1 MCRRGSTESE
11 ALRPHP
17 WDWRTSEIRDPS
29 HKPAALLSLHISHIP
44 VWLTNPLPKPAQPP
58 PIPRLL
64 FPPHPR
70 VPVRSSLLALPRG
83 LEDRGTTLVDRAMEV
98 NTKNFI

>member
-1 MCRRGSTESE
+1 MRSSTESE
-11 ALRPHP
+11 VLRPHP
-17 WDWRTSEIRDPS
+17 WDWRTSGIRFS
-29 HKPAALLSLHISHIP
+29 AQALLTLHITHVP
-44 VWLTNPLPKPAQPP
+44 VWPTTPLPKPAQPP
-58 PIPRLL
+58 PGPRLL

-70 VPVRSSLLALPRG
+70 VPVQSSLLVLPRG